1 MQLTSCLKK
10 TKAKCFIFL
19 SAVALCRNTRGFPTG
34 INRVAVRGCV
44 WAVGCQHVVDNRVGL
59 RSVQFPPHIIH
70 FSCFHTHF
78 FARPVNRL
86 SSANEKCYLGN
97 TGTLMENILEGGWA
111 VPWLGQLVASF
122 SPRKLGLDP
131 ILALWDLW

>member
-1 MQLTSCLKK
+1 VKFRKRHIFLLIMQLSCLR
-10 TKAKCFIFL
+10 
-19 SAVALCRNTRGFPTG
+19 AVPTG
-34 INRVAVRGCV
+34 INRVVERGCV
-44 WAVGCQHVVDNRVGL
+44 WAVGCQHVVDKRVGL
-59 RSVQFPPHIIH
+59 RSMQFPPPPHH
-70 FSCFHTHF
+70 GFVMCPYALF

-97 TGTLMENILEGGWA
+97 MGTLMENILERGWA